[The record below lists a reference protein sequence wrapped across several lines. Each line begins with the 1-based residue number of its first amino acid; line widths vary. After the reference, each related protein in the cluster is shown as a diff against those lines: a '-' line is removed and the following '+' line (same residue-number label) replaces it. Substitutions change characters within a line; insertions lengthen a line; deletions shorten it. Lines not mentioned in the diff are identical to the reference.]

1 MRRVLRDGGERVVR
15 RLVQQVGVP
24 AAAAGR
30 PSNDDDDDRAGRGEA
45 RRRLVIHL
53 VEQREKRITSWIGMF
68 GVFSAQ
74 CYCHP
79 DYVYMPPGSFIMHAN
94 SRQRA

>member
-30 PSNDDDDDRAGRGEA
+30 PSDDDDDDRAGGGTTSFSYSS
-45 RRRLVIHL
+45 RRA
-53 VEQREKRITSWIGMF
+53 T
-68 GVFSAQ
+68 
-74 CYCHP
+74 
-79 DYVYMPPGSFIMHAN
+79 
-94 SRQRA
+94 